1 MEYYDILEVLNCNT
15 LERLSLSLS
24 LSLSLY
30 VDVCDMLM
38 IKC

>member
-24 LSLSLY
+24 LSLSIY
-30 VDVCDMLM
+30 MYMCVIC
-38 IKC
+38 

>member
-24 LSLSLY
+24 LSIY
-30 VDVCDMLM
+30 MYMCVIC
-38 IKC
+38 

>member
-24 LSLSLY
+24 LYLY
-30 VDVCDMLM
+30 VYVCDMLM

>member
-15 LERLSLSLS
+15 LERLSLSLY
-24 LSLSLY
+24 LY